1 MKSFKS
7 FVRILACT
15 LILVFGTSISNA
27 QNVHF
32 LVSFSPIIPVSF
44 MQDAGIGLIS
54 GNIGF
59 SVDITKKLSWV
70 STVGYNK
77 FRTKTTTIYGTDD
90 EYESS
95 LGFIPITTGIQ
106 YFFTNEST
114 RFYVFLKAGYY
125 LPSGDFVKGD
135 LGFTPGVGVQFPL
148 KTEKIKFD
156 ISLGYNGVLG
166 AKTKEFTSGSSS
178 QVSTY
183 NYLSY
188 LALNFGFAF

>member
-1 MKSFKS
+1 M
-7 FVRILACT
+7 
-15 LILVFGTSISNA
+15 LIPVFGTSVSNA

-54 GNIGF
+54 GNVGLSI
-59 SVDITKKLSWV
+59 DITKKLSWV

-77 FRTKTTTIYGTDD
+77 FRTKTTTVYGTDN

-106 YFFTNEST
+106 YFFTKEGT
-114 RFYVFLKAGYY
+114 RFYVVLKAGYY
-125 LPSGDFVKGD
+125 LPTGDLIKGDF
-135 LGFTPGVGVQFPL
+135 GFTPGVGVQIPL

-156 ISLGYNGVLG
+156 ISVCYNGVLG
-166 AKTKEFTSGSSS
+166 AKTKVFTSGSSS
-178 QVSTY
+178 QESTY
-183 NYLSY
+183 YYLSY
-188 LALNFGFAF
+188 LALNLGFAF